1 MRLVAAVLLLGAVL
15 CAPASAQPQ
24 TPADTLR
31 PAQWQ
36 LFDDGEPA
44 KWPRAAPTA
53 PADSLPHVAARV
65 LREIR
70 RLGHYDAALDSA
82 TVDTAAGVPRV
93 RLYADLGPRAVVGRL
108 RITGADS
115 LSADRLRDR
124 IDTRPG
130 RPLDPERLEADLAA
144 ILRAYDAAGLP
155 LAQVRVAD
163 TRLRR
168 SPRTGDR
175 SRTGDRPRIDV
186 TLAVDEGPAL
196 RLARVAVPND
206 ARSSPR
212 LIARLARLNIGEPLR
227 NYDPATIRSRLQQSG
242 LFARVGRPE
251 LRVTPGGDAT
261 LFVPVTDASPGTFDL
276 VVGYLPPTGTDDG
289 GQLVGNGQLQLRNVF
304 GGGREV
310 GLQLDRRPA
319 QVSLFDV
326 RASDPFLFGRSLR
339 LAVAFHGEQ
348 RDSTYA
354 KRVYELEAAI
364 RPSLTWEVGGSVRR
378 EVTRPGQAGARI
390 LRGEQQIPRSE
401 ALFYGAT
408 VAVRRVDRPQN
419 PRRGVRLDA
428 AVEQGRK
435 RRAVRRVTAA
445 GDTTTERRTLRQE
458 RIRLHARGYV
468 PTFARQLVALG
479 LDARLLRSADYDA
492 SDLFRIGG
500 AKTLRGYDEDR
511 FLGRIVARAL
521 AEYRVQIDRASYA
534 YAFTDVGFIDTPE
547 TPELDARR
555 RWQPGFGIGIQFGTP
570 FGLVNV
576 SYALSTE
583 APSPANGRI
592 HLGLSLG
599 L

>member
-1 MRLVAAVLLLGAVL
+1 MAVATCIVAMGA
-15 CAPASAQPQ
+15 PGASLPPTAHAQ

-31 PAQWQ
+31 SAEWQ
-36 LFDDGEPA
+36 LVDDGKPA
-44 KWPRAAPTA
+44 DWPRAAPTA

-65 LREIR
+65 LRDLR
-70 RLGHYDAALDSA
+70 RLGHYDAVLDSA
-82 TVDTAAGVPRV
+82 TVDTVDAEGRTLRV
-93 RLYADLGPRAVVGRL
+93 RLYADLGPRAVVGRI
-108 RITGADS
+108 RIVGADS
-115 LSADRLRDR
+115 LSAERLRER
-124 IDTRPG
+124 MDTRPG
-130 RPLDPERLEADLAA
+130 RPLDPDRLEADLAA

-168 SPRTGDR
+168 SSGEAPPRL
-175 SRTGDRPRIDV
+175 DV
-186 TLAVDEGPAL
+186 TLAVDEGPVL
-196 RLARVAVPND
+196 RLTRVAVPD
-206 ARSSPR
+206 EARSSPR
-212 LIARLARLNIGEPLR
+212 LIARLGRVDVGAPLQ
-227 NYDPATIRSRLQQSG
+227 NYDPAAIRSRLQQSG

-276 VVGYLPPTGTDDG
+276 VVGYLPPAGTGDG

-304 GGGREV
+304 GGGREFA
-310 GLQLDRRPA
+310 LQLDRRPG

-326 RASDPFLFGRSLR
+326 RAADPFLFGRSLR
-339 LAVAFHGEQ
+339 LAAAFHGEQ

-354 KRVYELEAAI
+354 KRVYEVEAAI
-364 RPSLTWEVGGSVRR
+364 RPSLTWEVGGSLRR
-378 EVTRPGQAGARI
+378 EVTRPGQAGTRI
-390 LRGEQQIPRSE
+390 LRGEQQVPRSE

-419 PRRGVRLDA
+419 PRRGVRFDA
-428 AVEQGRK
+428 TVEQGRK
-435 RRAVRRVTAA
+435 RRSVRRVTAEA
-445 GDTTTERRTLRQE
+445 DTTTERRTLRQE
-458 RIRLHARGYV
+458 RIRLKARGYV
-468 PTFARQLVALG
+468 PTLTRQLVAVG
-479 LDARLLRSADYDA
+479 LDARLLRSDDYDA

-500 AKTLRGYDEDR
+500 AQSLRGYDEDR

-521 AEYRVQIDRASYA
+521 IEYRVQIDRVSYA

-570 FGLVNV
+570 LGLVNV
-576 SYALSTE
+576 SYALSPDD
-583 APSPANGRI
+583 PSPANGRI
-592 HLGLSLG
+592 HLGLTLG

>member
-1 MRLVAAVLLLGAVL
+1 VAGIVAALLLLATGL

-24 TPADTLR
+24 TPADTLQ
-31 PAQWQ
+31 PARWQ
-36 LFDDGEPA
+36 LLDDGEPA
-44 KWPRAAPTA
+44 DWPRAAPTA
-53 PADSLPHVAARV
+53 PADSLAHVAARV
-65 LREIR
+65 LRQLR
-70 RLGHYDAALDSA
+70 RLGHYDAVLDSA
-82 TVDTAAGVPRV
+82 GVDTLAGRPRV
-93 RLYADLGPRAVVGRL
+93 RLYADLGPRAVVGRI
-108 RITGADS
+108 RISGADS

-124 IDTRPG
+124 MDTRPG

-168 SPRTGDR
+168 PSGK
-175 SRTGDRPRIDV
+175 GERPRIDL

-196 RLARVAVPND
+196 RLARVAVPD
-206 ARSSPR
+206 EARSSPR
-212 LIARLARLNIGEPLR
+212 LIARLARVDVGAPLQ
-227 NYDPATIRSRLQQSG
+227 NYDPAAIRTRLQQSG

-276 VVGYLPPTGTDDG
+276 VVGYLPPAGTDDG

-304 GGGREV
+304 GGGREFA
-310 GLQLDRRPA
+310 LQLDRRPA

-326 RASDPFLFGRSLR
+326 RAADPFLFGRSLR
-339 LAVAFHGEQ
+339 LAAAFHGEQ
-348 RDSTYA
+348 RDSTFA

-378 EVTRPGQAGARI
+378 EVTRPGQAGTRI

-401 ALFYGAT
+401 AFFYGAT
-408 VAVRRVDRPQN
+408 VRVHRVDRPQN
-419 PRRGVRLDA
+419 PRQGIRVDA

-479 LDARLLRSADYDA
+479 LDARLLRSDDYDA

-500 AKTLRGYDEDR
+500 AQTLRGYDEDR

-521 AEYRVQIDRASYA
+521 VEYRVQIDRVSYA
-534 YAFTDVGFIDTPE
+534 YAFTDVGVIDTPE

-555 RWQPGFGIGIQFGTP
+555 QWKPGFGIGIQFGTP
-570 FGLVNV
+570 LGLVNV
-576 SYALSTE
+576 SYALSPE
-583 APSPANGRI
+583 DPSPATGRI